1 MAIIA
6 NDEKVFMVSNS
17 TNTTYSG
24 SASLKA
30 MNQWYTMQDVKDT
43 VGVAAEGPQG
53 VPGVQGEQGIPG
65 TAGAVGPAGLTW
77 RSTWVSGT
85 SYIANDAVSYNG
97 ASWFCILATSGTT
110 NPSADAT
117 HWALLASQGAQ
128 GVQGI
133 QGIQGLQ
140 GIQGIQ
146 GPPAAQN
153 LQQTVDLG
161 NGINTGIVI
170 NNGTYD
176 FELSSGSAIIAQL
189 STGQEAG
196 FYHDK
201 FSFFKDGYS
210 TQLKP
215 YGTVTA
221 DRNILLPN
229 ASGTVAL
236 TSDVTLQG
244 SYNGGNT
251 IVDSGFKIGFFDLAS
266 GITIEDTSTLDK
278 VTIETDVIRLAK
290 NSSGVKSTNLRQA
303 VTPTANRNI
312 YFPDADGTI
321 ALTNYKSYIAKI
333 THGEGNA
340 APTAVVLENT
350 IGTVTWNYDEPFN
363 YFLSSSGLF
372 TLNKTVVFATSPTY
386 PLMKV
391 GVSANNANFVGLTT
405 DVDGFANLMFEIRVY
420 N

>member
-6 NDEKVFMVSNS
+6 NDEKVFMVSKS

-24 SASLKA
+24 SAALKA
-30 MNQWYTMQDVKDT
+30 MQEWYTMQDVKDT

-146 GPPAAQN
+146 GTAATQT

-161 NGINTGIVI
+161 NTITSGGFQASLYAVAIGVEQTGVSSAFISYDGVQLQNAANSI
-170 NNGTYD
+170 KLTLPGTITANRTLTLPNAD
-176 FELSSGSAIIAQL
+176 
-189 STGQEAG
+189 
-196 FYHDK
+196 
-201 FSFFKDGYS
+201 
-210 TQLKP
+210 
-215 YGTVTA
+215 GTVTLNTQLPTVA
-221 DRNILLPN
+221 GNYANDAAAAAAGILVGNLYHTN
-229 ASGTVAL
+229 GTV
-236 TSDVTLQG
+236 
-244 SYNGGNT
+244 
-251 IVDSGFKIGFFDLAS
+251 K
-266 GITIEDTSTLDK
+266 
-278 VTIETDVIRLAK
+278 IRL
-290 NSSGVKSTNLRQA
+290 T
-303 VTPTANRNI
+303 
-312 YFPDADGTI
+312 
-321 ALTNYKSYIAKI
+321 
-333 THGEGNA
+333 
-340 APTAVVLENT
+340 
-350 IGTVTWNYDEPFN
+350 
-363 YFLSSSGLF
+363 
-372 TLNKTVVFATSPTY
+372 
-386 PLMKV
+386 
-391 GVSANNANFVGLTT
+391 
-405 DVDGFANLMFEIRVY
+405 
-420 N
+420 

>member
-6 NDEKVFMVSNS
+6 NDEKVFMVSKS

-24 SASLKA
+24 SAALKA
-30 MNQWYTMQDVKDT
+30 MQEWYTMQDVKDT
-43 VGVAAEGPQG
+43 VGVAAQGPQG
-53 VPGVQGEQGIPG
+53 VPGVQGAQGIPG

-161 NGINTGIVI
+161 DSIT
-170 NNGTYD
+170 D
-176 FELSSGSAIIAQL
+176 GSYY
-189 STGQEAG
+189 T
-196 FYHDK
+196 
-201 FSFFKDGYS
+201 
-210 TQLKP
+210 
-215 YGTVTA
+215 TVTA
-221 DRNILLPN
+221 PQIAVEEIGTQKATVLKSEGITFIKSGGLTQLTSSTLTGVRNIALPN
-229 ASGTVAL
+229 ASGT
-236 TSDVTLQG
+236 
-244 SYNGGNT
+244 
-251 IVDSGFKIGFFDLAS
+251 
-266 GITIEDTSTLDK
+266 
-278 VTIETDVIRLAK
+278 
-290 NSSGVKSTNLRQA
+290 
-303 VTPTANRNI
+303 
-312 YFPDADGTI
+312 I
-321 ALTNYKSYIAKI
+321 ALQNYKSYVALISQSG
-333 THGEGNA
+333 TSD
-340 APTAVVLENT
+340 PTATVVFNDT
-350 IGTVTWNYDEPFN
+350 AATFTWSYDDVGSYFVTCSSPIL
-363 YFLSSSGLF
+363 LSG
-372 TLNKTVVFATSPTY
+372 KTVVFITTQGNPGNSQNKIFGGTRSNNSTVSLFTSTNGI
-386 PLMKV
+386 LDL
-391 GVSANNANFVGLTT
+391 N
-405 DVDGFANLMFEIRVY
+405 FEIRIY